1 MDLLSLPSFECRNEF
16 DLELA
21 FHVDIYFKLINQE
34 PDLWKE
40 VFVPESGKPT
50 HLQSDDFMSLVK
62 PPTYLSKV
70 PTNVYAW
77 FTEFVKDYGNLT
89 GKFT

>member
-1 MDLLSLPSFECRNEF
+1 MDLLINFSDGL
-16 DLELA
+16 D
-21 FHVDIYFKLINQE
+21 YFGLIKLINQE

-62 PPTYLSKV
+62 PPTYLSKEQ
-70 PTNVYAW
+70 TKVYAW
-77 FTEFVKDYGNLT
+77 FTEFIKDYGNLT